1 MNPVAALDVAARPGR
16 RLGHRGRMPVL
27 RRLFRYARWTV
38 LGLALGGT
46 LLQSSCTSGFALS
59 VAGLFSS
66 IANELIR
73 NTVNE
78 LLGVPSSFIGF

>member
-1 MNPVAALDVAARPGR
+1 MLVFR
-16 RLGHRGRMPVL
+16 RFYRCTRWI
-27 RRLFRYARWTV
+27 LF
-38 LGLALGGT
+38 GLALGGT
-46 LLQSSCTSGFALS
+46 LFQTSCTSGFALS

-78 LLGVPSSFIGF
+78 LLGVSSSLLSLAT